1 MRKIILLFFLSE
13 IIVSSGKA
21 QHAPF
26 ENWGV
31 GLNAGLYGAGVQGA
45 TSLSPHF
52 KWRAGFDYFTY
63 RHSDAIEFEVIAAH
77 NGHEADAQA
86 ELRDTEITFP
96 NFKTFVDY
104 YPAQNAIFCL
114 TGGFYAG
121 TNRASTK
128 GLIKNYR
135 ELTAALGEKP
145 ELHYEDIVITPD
157 DDGSFDGKLH
167 MGNTL
172 KPYFGIGLG
181 RTIPQNRVGFKFE
194 LGIVFQGKYALSSHN
209 LNEAGPN
216 WLNKMTEELDLPVSE
231 KALNWWPMLNFSLT
245 YRIR

>member
-1 MRKIILLFFLSE
+1 MKIYVDE
-13 IIVSSGKA
+13 SGD
-21 QHAPF
+21 
-26 ENWGV
+26 
-31 GLNAGLYGAGVQGA
+31 L
-45 TSLSPHF
+45 
-52 KWRAGFDYFTY
+52 GF
-63 RHSDAIEFEVIAAH
+63 
-77 NGHEADAQA
+77 G
-86 ELRDTEITFP
+86 P
-96 NFKTFVDY
+96 
-104 YPAQNAIFCL
+104 
-114 TGGFYAG
+114 
-121 TNRASTK
+121 RASRYFVLAALVVRDEQKIRRCFKKIRQRNLKKSFRDLPEFKYNNTK

-209 LNEAGPN
+209 LNEAGHN